1 MKKNIKVKTDVA
13 EMLDKIQQ
21 QLTVLDNK
29 VNILIA
35 KQAPRPAEAK
45 PFSKPF
51 QQPHTHNQGQTR
63 QDNNYRER
71 VMHKTIC
78 ADCKKECE
86 VPFKPTGD
94 RPVYCKECFGKRKA
108 ASSFK
113 PNFDNRPKDAS
124 PAQTMHVNKP
134 QVLEKK
140 KAVEKKKPAAKKRKP
155 KK

>member
-1 MKKNIKVKTDVA
+1 MKKDIKVKPDIA
-13 EMLDKIQQ
+13 GILDKMQQ
-21 QLTVLDNK
+21 QLAVIENK

-45 PFSKPF
+45 PFPKPF
-51 QQPHTHNQGQTR
+51 QQPV
-63 QDNNYRER
+63 R

-78 ADCKKECE
+78 ADCRKECE

-108 ASSFK
+108 NSSFK
-113 PNFDNRPKDAS
+113 PNFDNRPRETA
-124 PAQTMHVNKP
+124 PAQTAHVDQP
-134 QVLEKK
+134 H
-140 KAVEKKKPAAKKRKP
+140 AVEKKKAAGKKKPAAGKRKS